1 MLREAPWH
9 RPAILTDTFRMAV
22 TFDEIGADGISV
34 DEDVVFE

>member
-1 MLREAPWH
+1 MNH
-9 RPAILTDTFRMAV
+9 DMAV